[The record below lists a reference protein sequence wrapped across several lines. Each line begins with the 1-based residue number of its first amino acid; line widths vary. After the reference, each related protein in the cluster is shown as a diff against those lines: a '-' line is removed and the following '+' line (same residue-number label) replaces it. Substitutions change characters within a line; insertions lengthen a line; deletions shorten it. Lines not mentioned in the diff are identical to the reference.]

1 MGNQKKASA
10 TLEKRKKAFEDQC
23 YEAYKFWWSMSHGM
37 SQLELLETVSDLV
50 AKETEK
56 LVSDT
61 ATAETDQEKLIAT
74 AKNQVLSGSGG
85 NLWESRDAFLK
96 NEFLDQRYMYS
107 LFNMM
112 RMPDSL
118 RKFYT
123 NHYIEPTRQPV
134 LAPYWVTI
142 KVDGRYV
149 TQVVATSVDEA
160 KGLAES
166 RFADVNLDPLEVVGS
181 ECIIIEDA
189 KGNFVW
195 EK

>member
-1 MGNQKKASA
+1 MDNQKNVSA

-37 SQLELLETVSDLV
+37 SQLELLETVSDLA

-56 LVSDT
+56 LASDAAIT
-61 ATAETDQEKLIAT
+61 ETDREKLVNA
-74 AKNQVLSGSGG
+74 AKKQVLSGSVG

-96 NEFLDQRYMYS
+96 NEFLDQRYMAS

-112 RMPDSL
+112 GMSDSL

-123 NHYIEPTRQPV
+123 NHYIKPTGQPI

-166 RFADVNLDPLEVVGS
+166 RFADVNLGPLEVVGS
-181 ECIIIEDA
+181 ECIIIEDD

>member
-1 MGNQKKASA
+1 MGNQKKDSA
-10 TLEKRKKAFEDQC
+10 TLEKRKRTFEDQC

-37 SQLELLETVSDLV
+37 SQLELLETVSDLA

-56 LVSDT
+56 LASDT
-61 ATAETDQEKLIAT
+61 AITETDREKLVDAT
-74 AKNQVLSGSGG
+74 KKQVLSGSVG

-96 NEFLDQRYMYS
+96 NEFLDQRYMAS

-123 NHYIEPTRQPV
+123 NHYIKPTRQPV

>member
-1 MGNQKKASA
+1 MGNQKKDSA
-10 TLEKRKKAFEDQC
+10 TLEKRKRTFEDQC

-37 SQLELLETVSDLV
+37 SQLELLETVSDL
-50 AKETEK
+50 AAQETEK
-56 LVSDT
+56 LASDT
-61 ATAETDQEKLIAT
+61 AITETDREKLVDA
-74 AKNQVLSGSGG
+74 AKKQVLSGSVG

-96 NEFLDQRYMYS
+96 NEFLDQRYMAS

-112 RMPDSL
+112 GMSDSL

-123 NHYIEPTRQPV
+123 NHYIKLTRQPV

-166 RFADVNLDPLEVVGS
+166 RFADVNLDPLEVVES

>member
-1 MGNQKKASA
+1 MDNQKNVSA
-10 TLEKRKKAFEDQC
+10 TLEKRKAAFEDRC

-37 SQLELLETVSDLV
+37 SQLELLETVSDLA

-56 LVSDT
+56 LASEA
-61 ATAETDQEKLIAT
+61 ATTEADREKLVIA
-74 AKNQVLSGSGG
+74 AKSQVLSGSVG
-85 NLWESRDAFLK
+85 NLCRDAFLK
-96 NEFLDQRYMYS
+96 NEFLDQRYMTS

-112 RMPDSL
+112 GMSDSL

-123 NHYIEPTRQPV
+123 NHYVKPTGQPI

-149 TQVVATSVDEA
+149 TQVVATSADEA

-166 RFADVNLDPLEVVGS
+166 KFADADLGPLEVIGS
-181 ECIIIEDA
+181 ECIIIEDD
-189 KGNFVW
+189 KGNYVW

>member
-1 MGNQKKASA
+1 MGNQKKDSA
-10 TLEKRKKAFEDQC
+10 TLEKRKRTFEDQC

-37 SQLELLETVSDLV
+37 SQLELLETVSDMA

-56 LVSDT
+56 LASDAAIT
-61 ATAETDQEKLIAT
+61 ETDREKLVNA
-74 AKNQVLSGSGG
+74 AKKQVLSGSVG

-96 NEFLDQRYMYS
+96 NEFLDQRYMAS

-112 RMPDSL
+112 GMSDSL

-123 NHYIEPTRQPV
+123 NHYIKPTGQPI

-149 TQVVATSVDEA
+149 TQVMATSVDEA

>member
-123 NHYIEPTRQPV
+123 NHYIKPTRQPV

>member
-1 MGNQKKASA
+1 MDNQKNVSA
-10 TLEKRKKAFEDQC
+10 TLEKRKAAFEDRC

-37 SQLELLETVSDLV
+37 SQLELLETVSNLV

-96 NEFLDQRYMYS
+96 NEFLDQRYMAS

-112 RMPDSL
+112 GTSDSL

-123 NHYIEPTRQPV
+123 NHYIKPTGQPI
-134 LAPYWVTI
+134 LATYWVTI

-149 TQVVATSVDEA
+149 TQVMATSVDEA

>member
-37 SQLELLETVSDLV
+37 SQLELLETISDLV

-96 NEFLDQRYMYS
+96 NEFLDQRYMAS

-112 RMPDSL
+112 GTSDSL

-123 NHYIEPTRQPV
+123 NHYIKPTGQPI

-166 RFADVNLDPLEVVGS
+166 RFADVNLGPLEVVGS
-181 ECIIIEDA
+181 ECIIIEDD

>member
-1 MGNQKKASA
+1 MGNQKKDSA
-10 TLEKRKKAFEDQC
+10 TLEKRKRTFEDQC

-37 SQLELLETVSDLV
+37 SQLELLETVSDL
-50 AKETEK
+50 AAQETEK
-56 LVSDT
+56 LASDT
-61 ATAETDQEKLIAT
+61 AITETDREKLVDA
-74 AKNQVLSGSGG
+74 AKKQVLSGSVG

-96 NEFLDQRYMYS
+96 NEFLDQRYMAS

-112 RMPDSL
+112 GMSDSL

-123 NHYIEPTRQPV
+123 NHYIKPTRQPV

-166 RFADVNLDPLEVVGS
+166 RFADVNLDPLEVVES

>member
-1 MGNQKKASA
+1 MDNQKNVSA

-23 YEAYKFWWSMSHGM
+23 YEAYKFWCSMSHGM
-37 SQLELLETVSDLV
+37 SQLELLETVSDLA

-56 LVSDT
+56 LASDAAIT
-61 ATAETDQEKLIAT
+61 ETDREKLVNA
-74 AKNQVLSGSGG
+74 AKKQVLSGSVG

-96 NEFLDQRYMYS
+96 NEFLDQRYMAS

-112 RMPDSL
+112 GMSDSL

-123 NHYIEPTRQPV
+123 NHYIKPTGQPI

-166 RFADVNLDPLEVVGS
+166 RFADVNLGPLEVVGS
-181 ECIIIEDA
+181 ECIIIEDD

>member
-1 MGNQKKASA
+1 MGNQKKDSA
-10 TLEKRKKAFEDQC
+10 TLEKRKRTFEDQC
-23 YEAYKFWWSMSHGM
+23 YEAYKFWWSMSHGI
-37 SQLELLETVSDLV
+37 SQLELLETVSDLA

-56 LVSDT
+56 LASDT
-61 ATAETDQEKLIAT
+61 AITETDREKLVDA
-74 AKNQVLSGSGG
+74 AKKQVLSGSVG

-96 NEFLDQRYMYS
+96 NEFLDQRYMAS

-112 RMPDSL
+112 GMSDSL

-123 NHYIEPTRQPV
+123 NHYIKPTRQPV

-149 TQVVATSVDEA
+149 TQVVATSIDEA

>member
-96 NEFLDQRYMYS
+96 NEFLDQRYMAS

-112 RMPDSL
+112 GTSDSL

-123 NHYIEPTRQPV
+123 NHYIKPTRQPV
-134 LAPYWVTI
+134 LATYWVTI

>member
-1 MGNQKKASA
+1 MGNQKKDSA
-10 TLEKRKKAFEDQC
+10 TLEKRKRTFEDQC

-37 SQLELLETVSDLV
+37 SQLELLETVSDL
-50 AKETEK
+50 AAQETEK
-56 LVSDT
+56 LTSDT
-61 ATAETDQEKLIAT
+61 AITETDREKLVDA
-74 AKNQVLSGSGG
+74 AKKQVLSGSVG

-96 NEFLDQRYMYS
+96 NEFLDQRYMAS

-112 RMPDSL
+112 GMSDSL

-123 NHYIEPTRQPV
+123 NHYIKPTRQPV

>member
-1 MGNQKKASA
+1 MGNQKKDSA
-10 TLEKRKKAFEDQC
+10 TLEKRKRTFEDQC

-37 SQLELLETVSDLV
+37 SQLELLETVSDLA

-56 LVSDT
+56 LASDAAIT
-61 ATAETDQEKLIAT
+61 ETDREKLVNA
-74 AKNQVLSGSGG
+74 AKKQVLSGSVG

-96 NEFLDQRYMYS
+96 NEFLDQRYMTS

-112 RMPDSL
+112 GTTDSI

-123 NHYIEPTRQPV
+123 NHYIKPTGQPI

-149 TQVVATSVDEA
+149 TQVMATSVDEA

-181 ECIIIEDA
+181 ECIIIEDD
-189 KGNFVW
+189 KGNYVW

>member
-1 MGNQKKASA
+1 MGNQKKDSA
-10 TLEKRKKAFEDQC
+10 TLEKRKRTFEDQC

-37 SQLELLETVSDLV
+37 SQLELLETVSDLA

-56 LVSDT
+56 LASDAAIT
-61 ATAETDQEKLIAT
+61 ETDREKLVNA
-74 AKNQVLSGSGG
+74 AKKQVLSGSVG
-85 NLWESRDAFLK
+85 NLLESRDAFLK
-96 NEFLDQRYMYS
+96 NEFLDQRYMAS

-112 RMPDSL
+112 GTSDSL

-123 NHYIEPTRQPV
+123 NHYIKPTRQPV

>member
-1 MGNQKKASA
+1 MGNQKKDSA
-10 TLEKRKKAFEDQC
+10 TLEKRKRTFEDQC

-56 LVSDT
+56 LASDT
-61 ATAETDQEKLIAT
+61 ATAETDREKLIAT

-85 NLWESRDAFLK
+85 NLWESRDTFLK
-96 NEFLDQRYMYS
+96 NEFLDQRYMAS

-112 RMPDSL
+112 GMSDSL
-118 RKFYT
+118 QKFYT
-123 NHYIEPTRQPV
+123 NHYIKPTGQPI

-149 TQVVATSVDEA
+149 TQVMATSVDEA
-160 KGLAES
+160 NGLAES

-181 ECIIIEDA
+181 ECIIIEDD
-189 KGNFVW
+189 KGNYVW

>member
-123 NHYIEPTRQPV
+123 NHYIKPTRQPV

-166 RFADVNLDPLEVVGS
+166 RFADVNLDPLEVIGS

>member
-1 MGNQKKASA
+1 MNNQKNVSA
-10 TLEKRKKAFEDQC
+10 TLEKRKTAFEDQC

-37 SQLELLETVSDLV
+37 SQLELLKTVSDLA

-56 LVSDT
+56 LASET
-61 ATAETDQEKLIAT
+61 ATTEADREKLVIT
-74 AKNQVLSGSGG
+74 AKNQVLSGSTG

-96 NEFLDQRYMYS
+96 NEFLDQRYMAS

-112 RMPDSL
+112 GMSDSL
-118 RKFYT
+118 RKFYN
-123 NHYIEPTRQPV
+123 NHYIKPTEQPI

-149 TQVVATSVDEA
+149 TQVVATSADEA

-166 RFADVNLDPLEVVGS
+166 RFADADLGPLEVIGS

-189 KGNFVW
+189 NGNFVW

>member
-61 ATAETDQEKLIAT
+61 ATAETDQEKLIST

-96 NEFLDQRYMYS
+96 NEFLDQRYMAS

-112 RMPDSL
+112 GTSDSL

-123 NHYIEPTRQPV
+123 NHYIKPTRQPV

>member
-1 MGNQKKASA
+1 MGNQRKASA

-61 ATAETDQEKLIAT
+61 ATAETDQEKLIST

-96 NEFLDQRYMYS
+96 NEFLDQRYMAS

-112 RMPDSL
+112 GTSDSL

-123 NHYIEPTRQPV
+123 NHYIKPTRQPV

>member
-1 MGNQKKASA
+1 MGNQKKDSA
-10 TLEKRKKAFEDQC
+10 TLEKRKRTFEDQC

-37 SQLELLETVSDLV
+37 SQLELLETVSDLA

-56 LVSDT
+56 LASDAAIT
-61 ATAETDQEKLIAT
+61 ETDREKLVNA
-74 AKNQVLSGSGG
+74 AKKQVLSGSVG

-96 NEFLDQRYMYS
+96 NEFLDQRYMAS

-112 RMPDSL
+112 GMSDSL

-123 NHYIEPTRQPV
+123 NHYIKPTGQPI

-149 TQVVATSVDEA
+149 TQVMATSVDEA

-166 RFADVNLDPLEVVGS
+166 RFADVNLDPLEVVES

>member
-1 MGNQKKASA
+1 MDNQKNVSA
-10 TLEKRKKAFEDQC
+10 TLEKRKAAFEDRC

-37 SQLELLETVSDLV
+37 SQLELLETVSDLA

-56 LVSDT
+56 LTSEA
-61 ATAETDQEKLIAT
+61 ATTEADREKLVIT
-74 AKNQVLSGSGG
+74 AKNQVLSGSVG

-96 NEFLDQRYMYS
+96 NEFLDQRYMTS

-112 RMPDSL
+112 GTPDSL
-118 RKFYT
+118 RKFYS
-123 NHYIEPTRQPV
+123 NHYIKPTGQPILV
-134 LAPYWVTI
+134 PYWVTI

-149 TQVVATSVDEA
+149 TQVVATSADEA
-160 KGLAES
+160 KELAES
-166 RFADVNLDPLEVVGS
+166 KFADADLGPLEVIGS

-189 KGNFVW
+189 NGNFVW

>member
-1 MGNQKKASA
+1 MGNQKKDSA
-10 TLEKRKKAFEDQC
+10 TLEKRKRTFEDQC

-37 SQLELLETVSDLV
+37 SQLELLETVSDLA

-56 LVSDT
+56 LASDAAIT
-61 ATAETDQEKLIAT
+61 ETDREKLVNA
-74 AKNQVLSGSGG
+74 AKKQVLSGSVG

-96 NEFLDQRYMYS
+96 NEFLDQRYMAS

-112 RMPDSL
+112 GTTDSI

-123 NHYIEPTRQPV
+123 NHYIKPTGQPI

-149 TQVVATSVDEA
+149 TQVMATSVDEA

-181 ECIIIEDA
+181 ECIIIEDD
-189 KGNFVW
+189 KGNYVW

>member
-1 MGNQKKASA
+1 MGNQKKDSA
-10 TLEKRKKAFEDQC
+10 TLEKRKRTFEDQC

-37 SQLELLETVSDLV
+37 SQLELLETVSDLA

-56 LVSDT
+56 LASDT
-61 ATAETDQEKLIAT
+61 AITETDREKLVDAT
-74 AKNQVLSGSGG
+74 KKQVLSGSVG

-96 NEFLDQRYMYS
+96 NEFLDQRYMAS
-107 LFNMM
+107 MFNMM

-123 NHYIEPTRQPV
+123 NHYIKPTRQPV

>member
-1 MGNQKKASA
+1 MGNQKKDSA
-10 TLEKRKKAFEDQC
+10 TLEKRKRTFEDQC

-37 SQLELLETVSDLV
+37 SQLELLETVSDLA

-56 LVSDT
+56 LASDAAIT
-61 ATAETDQEKLIAT
+61 ETDREKLVNA
-74 AKNQVLSGSGG
+74 AKKQVLSGSVG

-96 NEFLDQRYMYS
+96 NEFLDQRYMAS

-112 RMPDSL
+112 GMSDSL
-118 RKFYT
+118 QKFYT
-123 NHYIEPTRQPV
+123 NHYIKPTGQPI

-149 TQVVATSVDEA
+149 TQVMATSVDEA

-181 ECIIIEDA
+181 ECIIIEDD
-189 KGNFVW
+189 KGNYVW

>member
-1 MGNQKKASA
+1 MGNQKKDSA
-10 TLEKRKKAFEDQC
+10 TLEKRKRTFEDQC

-37 SQLELLETVSDLV
+37 SQLELLETVSDLA

-56 LVSDT
+56 LASDT
-61 ATAETDQEKLIAT
+61 ATAETDREKLVNA
-74 AKNQVLSGSGG
+74 AKKQVLSGSVG

-96 NEFLDQRYMYS
+96 NEFLDQRYMAS

-112 RMPDSL
+112 GMSDSL
-118 RKFYT
+118 QKFYT
-123 NHYIEPTRQPV
+123 NHYIKPTGQPI

-149 TQVVATSVDEA
+149 TQVMATSVDEA

>member
-74 AKNQVLSGSGG
+74 AKDQVLSGSGG

-96 NEFLDQRYMYS
+96 NEFLDQRYMAS

-112 RMPDSL
+112 GTSDSL

-123 NHYIEPTRQPV
+123 NHYIKPTRQPV
-134 LAPYWVTI
+134 LATYWVTI
-142 KVDGRYV
+142 KVVGRYV

-160 KGLAES
+160 KGLPES

>member
-23 YEAYKFWWSMSHGM
+23 YEVYKFWWSMSRRI
-37 SQLELLETVSDLV
+37 SQLKLLETVSDLD
-50 AKETEK
+50 ARETEK
-56 LVSDT
+56 LASDAAPT
-61 ATAETDQEKLIAT
+61 ETDQEKLVIT
-74 AKNQVLSGSGG
+74 AKNQILSGSDK
-85 NLWESRDAFLK
+85 NLRESRDAFLK
-96 NEFLDQRYMYS
+96 NEFLDQRYMTS

-112 RMPDSL
+112 GMSDSI
-118 RKFYT
+118 RKFYSD
-123 NHYIEPTRQPV
+123 HYIKPTGQPI
-134 LAPYWVTI
+134 LTPYWVTI

-149 TQVVATSVDEA
+149 TQVVATSADEA

-166 RFADVNLDPLEVVGS
+166 KFADADLGPLEVIGS

-189 KGNFVW
+189 NGNFVW

>member
-1 MGNQKKASA
+1 MGHQKKASA

-123 NHYIEPTRQPV
+123 NHYIKPTRQPV

-166 RFADVNLDPLEVVGS
+166 RFADVNLDPLEVIGS

>member
-1 MGNQKKASA
+1 MGNQKKDSA
-10 TLEKRKKAFEDQC
+10 TLEKRKRTFEDQC

-74 AKNQVLSGSGG
+74 AKDQVLSGSGG

-96 NEFLDQRYMYS
+96 NEFLDQRYMAS

-112 RMPDSL
+112 GMSDSL

-123 NHYIEPTRQPV
+123 NHYIKPTRQPV

-166 RFADVNLDPLEVVGS
+166 RFADVNLDPLEVVES

>member
-1 MGNQKKASA
+1 MDNQKNVSA

-37 SQLELLETVSDLV
+37 SQLELLETVSDLA

-56 LVSDT
+56 LVSDA
-61 ATAETDQEKLIAT
+61 ATTEADREKLVIA
-74 AKNQVLSGSGG
+74 AKSQVLSGSVG

-96 NEFLDQRYMYS
+96 NEFLDQRYMAS

-112 RMPDSL
+112 GTSDSL

-123 NHYIEPTRQPV
+123 NHCIKPTGQPI
-134 LAPYWVTI
+134 LATYWVTI

-149 TQVVATSVDEA
+149 TQVMATSVDEA

>member
-1 MGNQKKASA
+1 MGNQKNISA
-10 TLEKRKKAFEDQC
+10 TLEKRKTAFEDQC

-61 ATAETDQEKLIAT
+61 ATAETDQEQLIAT

-96 NEFLDQRYMYS
+96 NEFLDQRYMAS

-112 RMPDSL
+112 GTSDSL

-123 NHYIEPTRQPV
+123 NHYIKPTGQPI
-134 LAPYWVTI
+134 LATYWVTI

-149 TQVVATSVDEA
+149 TQVMATSVDEA

>member
-1 MGNQKKASA
+1 MDNQKNVSA

-61 ATAETDQEKLIAT
+61 ATAETDQEQLIAT

-96 NEFLDQRYMYS
+96 NEFLDQRYMAS

-112 RMPDSL
+112 GTSDSL

-123 NHYIEPTRQPV
+123 NHYIKPTGQPI
-134 LAPYWVTI
+134 LALYWVTI
-142 KVDGRYV
+142 KVDCRYV
-149 TQVVATSVDEA
+149 TQVMATSVDEA

-189 KGNFVW
+189 KGTFVW

>member
-1 MGNQKKASA
+1 MGNQKKDSA
-10 TLEKRKKAFEDQC
+10 TLEKRKRTFEDQC

-37 SQLELLETVSDLV
+37 SQLELLETVSDLA

-56 LVSDT
+56 LASDAAIT
-61 ATAETDQEKLIAT
+61 ETDREKLVNA
-74 AKNQVLSGSGG
+74 AKKQVLSGSVG

-96 NEFLDQRYMYS
+96 NEFLDQRYIAS

-112 RMPDSL
+112 GMSDSL

-123 NHYIEPTRQPV
+123 NHYIKPTGQPI

-149 TQVVATSVDEA
+149 TQVMATSVDEA

-166 RFADVNLDPLEVVGS
+166 RFADVNLDPLEVVES

>member
-1 MGNQKKASA
+1 MGNQKKDSA
-10 TLEKRKKAFEDQC
+10 TLEKRKRTFEDQC

-37 SQLELLETVSDLV
+37 SQLELLETVSDL
-50 AKETEK
+50 AAQETEK
-56 LVSDT
+56 LASDT
-61 ATAETDQEKLIAT
+61 AITETDREKLVDA
-74 AKNQVLSGSGG
+74 AKKQVLSGSVG

-123 NHYIEPTRQPV
+123 NHYIKPTRQPV

>member
-1 MGNQKKASA
+1 MGNQKKDSA
-10 TLEKRKKAFEDQC
+10 TLEKRKRTFEDQC

-37 SQLELLETVSDLV
+37 SQLELLETVSDLA

-56 LVSDT
+56 LASDAAIT
-61 ATAETDQEKLIAT
+61 ETDREKLVNA
-74 AKNQVLSGSGG
+74 AKKQVLSGSVG

-96 NEFLDQRYMYS
+96 NEFLDQRYMAS

-112 RMPDSL
+112 GMSDSL
-118 RKFYT
+118 QKFYT
-123 NHYIEPTRQPV
+123 NHYIKPTGQPI

-181 ECIIIEDA
+181 ECIIIEDD
-189 KGNFVW
+189 KGNYVW

>member
-96 NEFLDQRYMYS
+96 NEFLDQRYMAS

-123 NHYIEPTRQPV
+123 NHYIKPTRQPV

>member
-1 MGNQKKASA
+1 MGNQKKDSA
-10 TLEKRKKAFEDQC
+10 TLEKRKRTFEDQC

-37 SQLELLETVSDLV
+37 SQLELLETVSDLA

-56 LVSDT
+56 LASDAAIT
-61 ATAETDQEKLIAT
+61 ETDREKLVNA
-74 AKNQVLSGSGG
+74 AKKQVLSGSVG

-96 NEFLDQRYMYS
+96 NEFLDQRYMAS

-112 RMPDSL
+112 GMSDSL

-123 NHYIEPTRQPV
+123 NHYIKPTGQPI

-166 RFADVNLDPLEVVGS
+166 RFADVNLGPLEVVGS
-181 ECIIIEDA
+181 ECIIIEDD